1 MTVEATF
8 RALFAPRSLSRV
20 QLARIR
26 RAADAL
32 YYSQPGATRR
42 ADTPEL
48 LAADRELVRL
58 TNPRVTIAAGAR
70 ACSAVHLRGRW
81 WRQAGT
87 VTVTIDCHSTESE
100 RALDRAHARAAG
112 VIAEL
117 GRLEVDRRRHGRPV
131 WGSRLKP
138 TRYPPCFEQW
148 PSECVL
154 VVRVAMLDVG
164 ALEPLVGALRASLE
178 ADGYEVG

>member
-1 MTVEATF
+1 MSVEGVF
-8 RALFAPRSLSRV
+8 RALFAPPALSRV
-20 QLARIR
+20 ALAKVR

-42 ADTPEL
+42 PDTPEL

-58 TNPRVTIAAGAR
+58 THPRVTLHAAVRSCTPAH
-70 ACSAVHLRGRW
+70 VRGRW

-87 VTVTIDCHSTESE
+87 VTVTIGCHSTESE
-100 RALDRAHARAAG
+100 RALERARRAAASA
-112 VIAEL
+112 IEQF
-117 GRLEVDRRRHGRPV
+117 GRVDVETRYHGRPV

-138 TRYPPCFEQW
+138 ARYPPCPEAW
-148 PSECVL
+148 PSELVL
-154 VVRVAMLDVG
+154 RVRVATLD
-164 ALEPLVGALRASLE
+164 AAELEPLVTALRASLE